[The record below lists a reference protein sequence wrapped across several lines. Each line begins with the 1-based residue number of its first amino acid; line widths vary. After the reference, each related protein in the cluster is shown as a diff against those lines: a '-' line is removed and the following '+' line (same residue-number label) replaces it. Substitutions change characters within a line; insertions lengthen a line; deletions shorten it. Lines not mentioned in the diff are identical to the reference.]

1 MFINKTHEEAYLKM
15 KSGDY
20 SAALILYDQCLQQTS
35 DQDTLH
41 SERAVVYLHLN
52 QKEKS
57 LADFDRSIALNPLY
71 GYHFA
76 ARGHAKD
83 FFGDID
89 GAIADYERAIE
100 LEPEDDIF
108 HNNLGLLQ
116 EKKGNQVKAQAY
128 FERSDKLRK
137 AEEKLHALI
146 DEIEGK
152 ESTSEPPFSADEKLQ
167 SSATNKPDKWWGMA
181 SKVLFDRKLRAEYW
195 QFIKNGFKLK

>member
-1 MFINKTHEEAYLKM
+1 MFINEKHQIAYEKM

-20 SAALILYDQCLQQTS
+20 STALILYSECLL
-35 DQDTLH
+35 DHENHATLH

-52 QKEKS
+52 QKENS
-57 LADFDRSIALNPLY
+57 LADFDRSIDLDSNY

-100 LEPEDDIF
+100 LEPNDDIF

-116 EKKGNQVKAQAY
+116 EKKGNQAKAQAY

-137 AEEKLHALI
+137 AENKLHALI
-146 DEIEGK
+146 DEIEGNEPTLDATAK
-152 ESTSEPPFSADEKLQ
+152 KQESEQPIKKI
-167 SSATNKPDKWWGMA
+167 SSKWWNTVA
-181 SKVLFDRKLRAEYW
+181 KILFDRKLRSEYW
-195 QFIKNGFKLK
+195 QFVKNGFKLK